1 MSAGF
6 WPHHRGDNEWS
17 FPHAVHFAFL
27 FCLRDSPKH
36 KIPFLDTP
44 RLHFLV
50 LLPSSF
56 FLVFAK
62 VDCSLYLACLDRVDR
77 RLYVLFYCV
86 CPFGYS
92 PRFELNFSGVTAS
105 SPYNSLN
112 GVNLV
117 VLDSVV
123 LCDHKTLG
131 SSSAYLPFGSSA
143 MFFLMLVNMMP
154 LALSTAPFDCG

>member
-1 MSAGF
+1 MVSTEGF
-6 WPHHRGDNEWS
+6 IS
-17 FPHAVHFAFL
+17 
-27 FCLRDSPKH
+27 
-36 KIPFLDTP
+36 
-44 RLHFLV
+44 
-50 LLPSSF
+50 SSF
-56 FLVFAK
+56 ISAAPSVVLNDLSFI
-62 VDCSLYLACLDRVDR
+62 SSRVI
-77 RLYVLFYCV
+77 
-86 CPFGYS
+86 
-92 PRFELNFSGVTAS
+92 AS